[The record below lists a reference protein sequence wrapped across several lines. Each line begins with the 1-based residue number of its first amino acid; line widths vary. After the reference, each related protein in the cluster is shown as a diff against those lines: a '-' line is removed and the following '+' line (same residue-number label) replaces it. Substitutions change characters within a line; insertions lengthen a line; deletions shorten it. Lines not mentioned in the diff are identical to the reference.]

1 LSNTKVIIGTRGSKL
16 ALWQANYTQQILS
29 KHNIEAEIKIIQTK
43 GDASQTWNTSFDKLE
58 GKGFFTKEL
67 EEALLNNDIDLAV
80 HSCKDLPT
88 VFPDG
93 LTISAYSKRANPF
106 DVLLINKEKVDVTL
120 PLKLKTDAIVGTSS
134 SRRKAQLLSYRKDIT
149 IKDIRGNV
157 PTRISKLENGEFDAI
172 LLAQAGIDRLE
183 IDISKFEIVPL
194 EAPMFIPAAAQGIL
208 AYQIRENDER
218 MRQLTTCLH
227 DENDAEISTLERKIL
242 NAFDGGCQVPLAI
255 YVKKEADWNHVWIS
269 LAQSWNGMP
278 FRTHTQYKNLKD
290 VDVSALVQQIRNP
303 KPKKVFIT
311 SNLSVD
317 SFFKTNLEAHTY
329 QVDGISF
336 LDFKAVDFDKSLINN
351 ADWVFLSSKHAIDF
365 FVPQYY
371 KKDLEHTKFAVLGKG
386 TEMQLNKYG
395 IQADFVGDGH
405 GDTSARLFEQKI
417 NGKVKVLFP
426 GATQSLHQ
434 VQNNFS
440 KGLTDI
446 TNLSV
451 YQNTM
456 KSDICKIDADII
468 VCTSPMNA
476 KAYFSKFEK
485 ESKQTVISIGRSTS
499 SLLSE
504 MNIEH
509 KVAYLPYD
517 YCLVDEVLSVE

>member
-1 LSNTKVIIGTRGSKL
+1 MSNTKVIIGTRGSKL

-311 SNLSVD
+311 SNLS
-317 SFFKTNLEAHTY
+317 
-329 QVDGISF
+329 
-336 LDFKAVDFDKSLINN
+336 
-351 ADWVFLSSKHAIDF
+351 
-365 FVPQYY
+365 
-371 KKDLEHTKFAVLGKG
+371 
-386 TEMQLNKYG
+386 
-395 IQADFVGDGH
+395 
-405 GDTSARLFEQKI
+405 
-417 NGKVKVLFP
+417 
-426 GATQSLHQ
+426 
-434 VQNNFS
+434 
-440 KGLTDI
+440 
-446 TNLSV
+446 
-451 YQNTM
+451 
-456 KSDICKIDADII
+456 
-468 VCTSPMNA
+468 
-476 KAYFSKFEK
+476 
-485 ESKQTVISIGRSTS
+485 
-499 SLLSE
+499 
-504 MNIEH
+504 
-509 KVAYLPYD
+509 
-517 YCLVDEVLSVE
+517 

>member
-1 LSNTKVIIGTRGSKL
+1 
-16 ALWQANYTQQILS
+16 
-29 KHNIEAEIKIIQTK
+29 
-43 GDASQTWNTSFDKLE
+43 
-58 GKGFFTKEL
+58 
-67 EEALLNNDIDLAV
+67 
-80 HSCKDLPT
+80 
-88 VFPDG
+88 
-93 LTISAYSKRANPF
+93 
-106 DVLLINKEKVDVTL
+106 
-120 PLKLKTDAIVGTSS
+120 
-134 SRRKAQLLSYRKDIT
+134 
-149 IKDIRGNV
+149 
-157 PTRISKLENGEFDAI
+157 
-172 LLAQAGIDRLE
+172 
-183 IDISKFEIVPL
+183 
-194 EAPMFIPAAAQGIL
+194 
-208 AYQIRENDER
+208 
-218 MRQLTTCLH
+218 
-227 DENDAEISTLERKIL
+227 
-242 NAFDGGCQVPLAI
+242 
-255 YVKKEADWNHVWIS
+255 
-269 LAQSWNGMP
+269 
-278 FRTHTQYKNLKD
+278 
-290 VDVSALVQQIRNP
+290 
-303 KPKKVFIT
+303 
-311 SNLSVD
+311 
-317 SFFKTNLEAHTY
+317 
-329 QVDGISF
+329 
-336 LDFKAVDFDKSLINN
+336 
-351 ADWVFLSSKHAIDF
+351 
-365 FVPQYY
+365 
-371 KKDLEHTKFAVLGKG
+371 KG